1 MTHVL
6 LVGVSHHSA
15 PVDVREQLD
24 FHRRGLD
31 GALDRLVEHAGV
43 SEAVVLSTCN
53 RAEVY
58 VGCANIEDAR
68 RDVTRFLADFN
79 ELPPELLQPHLYT
92 QSDHSAARHLY
103 RVAAGLDSL
112 VVGEPQILGQVKQ
125 AYGDASD
132 RARTGALL
140 NRLFHTAFSVG
151 KRVRTE
157 TGLGSGAVSVSYA
170 AISLAR
176 KIFGSLDGLHAL
188 LVGAGEMGKLTA
200 QHLRAQSVA
209 RIVVTSRTHSH
220 GQALA
225 DEIGAEAVPWGELQ
239 SQLSKADIV
248 ITATGATTPVVSRK
262 DIEAAMKGRRYSPL
276 FVIDI
281 AVPRD
286 VEAAAA
292 TVEHVFLYNIDD
304 LRGIVEDN
312 VARRH
317 AEVQHAD
324 AIIDEE
330 ASAFAAWH
338 QSRRAVPLVVALR
351 KRFEDIR
358 VAELERLSSK
368 IDGLPP
374 DARGRV
380 EEITRLVVEKLLHA
394 PTEQLKAAADPR
406 TVEEYAETLGRLF
419 DLGASPA
426 SDSLPTD
433 RDGDRKPSDT
443 RRNTSVRS

>member
-6 LVGVSHHSA
+6 VVGVSHHSA
-15 PVDVREQLD
+15 PVEVREQLD
-24 FHRRGLD
+24 FSRRGLGD
-31 GALDRLVEHAGV
+31 ALDRLIEHPGV

-58 VGCANIEDAR
+58 VGCERVDDAR
-68 RDVTRFLADFN
+68 REVTRFLADFN
-79 ELPPELLQPHLYT
+79 ELPPELLEPHIYAEIG
-92 QSDHSAARHLY
+92 DAAVRHLY

-125 AYGDASD
+125 AYGEASD
-132 RARTGALL
+132 RARTGTVL
-140 NRLFHTAFSVG
+140 NRLFHTAFGVG

-157 TGLGSGAVSVSYA
+157 TGLGDGAVSVSYA

-176 KIFGSLDGLHAL
+176 KIFGSLDGRHVL

-200 QHLRAQSVA
+200 QHLRAHNVA
-209 RIVVTSRTHSH
+209 RIVVTSRTQAH

-225 DEIGAEAVPWGELQ
+225 DSIGGVAVPWSGLR
-239 SQLSKADIV
+239 SQLEQADIV
-248 ITATGATTPVVSRK
+248 ITATGATSPVVSRG
-262 DIEAAMKGRRYSPL
+262 DIALAMSGRRYSPL

-286 VEAAAA
+286 VEPEAAAI
-292 TVEHVFLYNIDD
+292 EHVFLYNIDD

-317 AEVQHAD
+317 GEIRRAD
-324 AIIDEE
+324 AIIEEE
-330 ASAFAAWH
+330 ALAFAAWH

-358 VAELERLSSK
+358 LSELERLSAK

-374 DARGRV
+374 DARARV
-380 EEITRLVVEKLLHA
+380 EDITRLLVEKLLHT

-406 TVEEYAETLGRLF
+406 TVEAYADTLGRLF
-419 DLGASPA
+419 DLG
-426 SDSLPTD
+426 T
-433 RDGDRKPSDT
+433 SDT
-443 RRNTSVRS
+443 DASVSTEPDRPHPRDPREKSSVRS